1 MRTLSELLQTV
12 IKTDKVPSVK
22 GPQNAQIHH
31 DLFRKTFLSH
41 TAEGRGHLDR
51 RYCSCLAHAVSG

>member
-12 IKTDKVPSVK
+12 IKTDKAPSVK

-41 TAEGRGHLDR
+41 TAEG
-51 RYCSCLAHAVSG
+51 